1 MYSKKTTRTKDN
13 GTAAVGGWWPCF
25 NQGEPTRTAL
35 LVRVLVRIPYIYS
48 FRLNLSL
55 ALSLS
60 QDCVAL
66 LFLIFP
72 VRFLFFLAQDVPP
85 SSAALSQPHDSI
97 EIISSTCLLYK

>member
-60 QDCVAL
+60 LKIVL
-66 LFLIFP
+66 HSF
-72 VRFLFFLAQDVPP
+72 FLFFLSVF
-85 SSAALSQPHDSI
+85 SS
-97 EIISSTCLLYK
+97 SSLKMCLLHPQLSPSPMTRSK